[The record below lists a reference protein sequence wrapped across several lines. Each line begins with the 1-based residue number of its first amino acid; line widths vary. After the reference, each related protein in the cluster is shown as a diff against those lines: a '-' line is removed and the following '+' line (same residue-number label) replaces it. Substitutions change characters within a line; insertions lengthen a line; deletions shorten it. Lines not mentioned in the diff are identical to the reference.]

1 MELDIYGD
9 GIGLVQYIDHMGDDR
24 RAAASARASFARDIA
39 ASARASFARDIEE
52 RPIEDDQK
60 LIFFLLRHGHTTPFE
75 HSSITIRMTV
85 PLFVRAQIFRHRTFS
100 FNELSRRYTSAELRF
115 WSPRELR
122 AQAKRNLQCSSDE
135 VIDDAVLQESFAR
148 HNRASQDLYFDL
160 IGKGVAREL
169 ARSVLP
175 VSSYTVFWMSGN
187 LKNWLTFFKLR
198 LAPDVQPETKEAVE
212 AAFKIVA
219 ELYPMTV
226 SALQEQG
233 YLTVPK

>member
-24 RAAASARASFARDIA
+24 RAAASARASFSKDL
-39 ASARASFARDIEE
+39 EE
-52 RPIEDDQK
+52 RPVEDDQK

-122 AQAKRNLQCSSDE
+122 AQAAKNLQCSSDE
-135 VIDDAVLQESFAR
+135 VIDDPALLESFAR
-148 HNRASQDLYFDL
+148 HNRASRDLYLDL
-160 IGKGVAREL
+160 VDKGVAREL

-187 LKNWLTFFKLR
+187 LKNWCNFFHLR
-198 LAPDVQPETKEAVE
+198 LAPDVQPETREAVE
-212 AAFKIVA
+212 AAFKIV
-219 ELYPMTV
+219 ESLFPMTIR
-226 SALQEQG
+226 ALQEQG
-233 YLTVPK
+233 YLKAPK

>member
-1 MELDIYGD
+1 MEIDIYGD

-24 RAAASARASFARDIA
+24 RAAASARASFARDV
-39 ASARASFARDIEE
+39 EE
-52 RPIEDDQK
+52 RPVEDDQK

-75 HSSITIRMTV
+75 HSSITIRFTV

-115 WSPRELR
+115 WAPSELR
-122 AQAKRNLQCSSDE
+122 EQAVKNLQCSSDQK
-135 VIDDAVLQESFAR
+135 IDDADLLARFFA
-148 HNRASQDLYFDL
+148 HNRASRDLYFEL
-160 IGKGVAREL
+160 IGRGVAREL

-198 LAPDVQPETKEAVE
+198 LAPDVQPETRTAVE
-212 AAFKIVA
+212 AAFKIV
-219 ELYPMTV
+219 ESLYPMTV
-226 SALQEQG
+226 RALQEQG
-233 YLTVPK
+233 YLKAPE

>member
-1 MELDIYGD
+1 MQIDIYDD

-24 RAAASARASFARDIA
+24 TAAASARASFARDVE
-39 ASARASFARDIEE
+39 D
-52 RPIEDDQK
+52 RPVEDDQK

-75 HSSITIRMTV
+75 HSSITIRFTV

-122 AQAKRNLQCSSDE
+122 AQAKKNLQCSSDE
-135 VIDDAVLQESFAR
+135 VIEDPALLESFAK
-148 HNRASQDLYFDL
+148 HNRVSRDLYYDL
-160 IGKGVAREL
+160 IGQGVAREL

-198 LAPDVQPETKEAVE
+198 LAPDVQPETKTAVE
-212 AAFKIVA
+212 AAFKIV
-219 ELYPMTV
+219 ESLYPMTV
-226 SALQEQG
+226 RALQEQG
-233 YLTVPK
+233 YLKAPE

>member
-1 MELDIYGD
+1 MQIDIYGD

-24 RAAASARASFARDIA
+24 RAAASARASFARDV
-39 ASARASFARDIEE
+39 EE
-52 RPIEDDQK
+52 RPVEDDQK

-75 HSSITIRMTV
+75 HSSITIRFTV
-85 PLFVRAQIFRHRTFS
+85 PLFVRAQVFRHRTFS

-122 AQAKRNLQCSSDE
+122 AQAKKNLQCSSDE
-135 VIDDAVLQESFAR
+135 VIDSPALLESFAK
-148 HNRASQDLYFDL
+148 HNRASRDLYYDL
-160 IGKGVAREL
+160 IGQGVAREL

-198 LAPDVQPETKEAVE
+198 LAPDVQPETKTAVE
-212 AAFKIVA
+212 AAFKIV
-219 ELYPMTV
+219 ESLYPMTV
-226 SALQEQG
+226 RALQEQG
-233 YLTVPK
+233 YLKARE